1 MSPALSARAGAAA
14 PRAEGRD
21 PVAIRVRGFSH
32 YFGQSRTLAGLG
44 LDVLRNE
51 ILGIIGPARSGK
63 STFLCALNRLNDLV
77 RGSRVEGTIEID
89 GVDIYGP
96 NVDVV
101 DLRRRLGMVFATPV
115 PLPRSIFEN
124 VAFGP
129 RMAGVRSRTRL
140 DEIVRDCLEKG
151 GLWEEVSDRLAT
163 SALKLSGGQQ
173 QRLCVARILA
183 LKPEFILLD
192 EPTSGLDP
200 ISTMKIEDN
209 LRRLS
214 KDYTIILVTNN
225 VKQAARVA
233 DRTAFFLNGELVEIG
248 PTADIFT
255 APADKRT
262 DDYLR
267 GRFG

>member
-1 MSPALSARAGAAA
+1 MSSSS
-14 PRAEGRD
+14 
-21 PVAIRVRGFSH
+21 VAIRVSRFSH
-32 YFGQSRTLAGLG
+32 FFGAEGTLMELD

-77 RGSRVEGTIEID
+77 RGSRVEGRIEID
-89 GVDIYGP
+89 GRNIYDP
-96 NVDVV
+96 DVDVIE
-101 DLRRRLGMVFATPV
+101 LRRKLGTVFATPV

-129 RMAGVRSRTRL
+129 RMAGVRSRVRL
-140 DEIVRDCLEKG
+140 NEIVRDCLEKG
-151 GLWEEVSDRLAT
+151 GLFEEVKDRLDT

-173 QRLCVARILA
+173 QRLCLARILA

-200 ISTMKIEDN
+200 ISTMKIEDS
-209 LRRLS
+209 LRKLK

-233 DRTAFFLNGELVEIG
+233 DRTAFFLNGRLIEVG
-248 PTADIFT
+248 PTARIFT
-255 APADKRT
+255 APEDQRT
-262 DDYLR
+262 DDYVR
-267 GRFG
+267 GKFG

>member
-1 MSPALSARAGAAA
+1 MDS
-14 PRAEGRD
+14 
-21 PVAIRVRGFSH
+21 VAIRVSGFSH
-32 YFGQSRTLAGLG
+32 FFGAEQTLIGLD

-77 RGSRVEGTIEID
+77 RGSRVEGRIEID
-89 GVDIYGP
+89 GRNIYDP
-96 NVDVV
+96 DVDVIE
-101 DLRRRLGMVFATPV
+101 LRRKLGTVFATPI

-129 RMAGVRSRTRL
+129 RMAGVHDKVRL
-140 DEIVRDCLEKG
+140 DEIVRDSLEKG
-151 GLWEEVSDRLAT
+151 GLWEEVKDRLDT

-173 QRLCVARILA
+173 QRLCLARILA

-200 ISTMKIEDN
+200 ISTMKIEDS
-209 LRRLS
+209 LRKLK

-225 VKQAARVA
+225 TKQAARVS
-233 DRTAFFLNGELVEIG
+233 DRTAFFLNGGLIEIG
-248 PTADIFT
+248 PTARIFT

-267 GRFG
+267 GKFG